1 MRGRWK
7 ARMARDLIRHEDP
20 GTVIELVETLLP
32 TIVEVLP
39 KAELTVFIERLFVN
53 HLETLL
59 HDLNHQE
66 RAELLDKV
74 LPVILREFPM
84 IDVDSSVP

>member
-20 GTVIELVETLLP
+20 EAVMELVEALLP

-39 KAELTVFIERLFVN
+39 KAELTIFIERLFVN
-53 HLETLL
+53 HLGTLL
-59 HDLNHQE
+59 RDLNHQE

-74 LPVILREFPM
+74 FPVIVREFPM
-84 IDVDSSVP
+84 IDEDLSAT